1 MPRFRSV
8 LAPLLVVGFAP
19 FLFPV
24 AARATCYE
32 PLCCTYP
39 PVTGTTHIE
48 SVSPQVA
55 LPGVTV
61 VYIEGYCFGD
71 TQGSGSITLN
81 GEPMTDVSP
90 TLRCRLKS
98 RRQICS
104 WALRPAR
111 ASWLQHARF
120 IPN

>member
-1 MPRFRSV
+1 MPRFRWV
-8 LAPLLVVGFAP
+8 LALPLLVACAA

-24 AARATCYE
+24 AARATPYE

-48 SVSPQVA
+48 SISPQVA
-55 LPGVTV
+55 LPGITV
-61 VYIEGYCFGD
+61 VYIQGYCFGD
-71 TQGSGSITLN
+71 SKGTGSITLN
-81 GEPMTDVSP
+81 GELMTDVSR
-90 TLRCRLKS
+90 TRRCRLKS

-111 ASWLQHARF
+111 ARWLQHARY